1 MTDALVEAP
10 TPKVVDEAGLL
21 QRLLQSNVVL
31 FLAWF
36 ALILLLKWTTLTHPP
51 VWDGSMSVFPA
62 AITLADHGFDL
73 GYLLDQPGYADGG
86 PNVHG
91 FSLVTWMTAIVI
103 GAIGDGPAL
112 FPTLHLLH
120 FAIAAVAM
128 TAVHRFAETMLSPLL
143 AAAST
148 LAALTFPLVLTQS
161 GYLYLESPLLAATAL
176 AMLMWTRRRVG
187 WVILWVSI
195 ATLVKGSGI
204 IVAAALAAATVF
216 GSSPAR
222 SRFRSGFL
230 ILFVPTALLALTVAS
245 APSLGSSS
253 FELHALRMTQLLIRV
268 PDLVVLVLAYLL
280 ATLIGVIGR
289 RRANGSERHLET
301 RAVRPGQPAIAF
313 MIVAFFLFYLAL
325 PLTGNALIVVPRYYV
340 QIVPFVL
347 IGLVVLA
354 NRRLSPAMVL
364 IALLA
369 FIGWSAINRNGD
381 FYPDNNINNFPL
393 IERSGAY
400 VDLAQLQL
408 TEIRALEELPANV
421 PVFYDQPTAI
431 KLSYPLLGY
440 ADGPLANGRNI
451 AREPTLRSGNLED
464 FPEDFYLLYEYPW
477 LGGDILRTV
486 WRQAEDDP
494 GYEVQIQQL
503 EVAQFRSR
511 LIHVTSSTIP

>member
-1 MTDALVEAP
+1 
-10 TPKVVDEAGLL
+10 
-21 QRLLQSNVVL
+21 
-31 FLAWF
+31 
-36 ALILLLKWTTLTHPP
+36 
-51 VWDGSMSVFPA
+51 
-62 AITLADHGFDL
+62 
-73 GYLLDQPGYADGG
+73 
-86 PNVHG
+86 
-91 FSLVTWMTAIVI
+91 
-103 GAIGDGPAL
+103 
-112 FPTLHLLH
+112 
-120 FAIAAVAM
+120 
-128 TAVHRFAETMLSPLL
+128 
-143 AAAST
+143 
-148 LAALTFPLVLTQS
+148 
-161 GYLYLESPLLAATAL
+161 
-176 AMLMWTRRRVG
+176 
-187 WVILWVSI
+187 
-195 ATLVKGSGI
+195 
-204 IVAAALAAATVF
+204 
-216 GSSPAR
+216 
-222 SRFRSGFL
+222 
-230 ILFVPTALLALTVAS
+230 
-245 APSLGSSS
+245 
-253 FELHALRMTQLLIRV
+253 
-268 PDLVVLVLAYLL
+268 
-280 ATLIGVIGR
+280 
-289 RRANGSERHLET
+289 
-301 RAVRPGQPAIAF
+301 
-313 MIVAFFLFYLAL
+313 
-325 PLTGNALIVVPRYYV
+325 
-340 QIVPFVL
+340 
-347 IGLVVLA
+347 
-354 NRRLSPAMVL
+354 MVL